1 MNDLNNGC
9 GPRCC
14 QIFTWQRVME
24 RERIPSIIFN
34 QDRSTLAYIPLKN
47 ITRTT
52 SRMPCIKLKTV
63 PAIKH
68 SAPLMRSS
76 WSAKL
81 IHYSSSSQYYRLE
94 PKGRSPTRTIRRQSW
109 EYHQWIGVP
118 LKIQYRTTAQRC
130 YQSICPGAAR
140 LYWHSPLATI
150 NNNESVRWIQWLF
163 CLWGTICNAILLITT
178 KNKLYINFSIRL
190 ISCSYLH
197 CQFVFAQK
205 KKFRPLYFL
214 LNNI

>member
-1 MNDLNNGC
+1 MAMNDLNNGC

-81 IHYSSSSQYYRLE
+81 IHYSSSLSILPFR
-94 PKGRSPTRTIRRQSW
+94 
-109 EYHQWIGVP
+109 
-118 LKIQYRTTAQRC
+118 AQRKK
-130 YQSICPGAAR
+130 SHED
-140 LYWHSPLATI
+140 HSSPIMRIPPMNRSSSQNPIPYNSSTLLSKYMPRCSTFVLAFT
-150 NNNESVRWIQWLF
+150 
-163 CLWGTICNAILLITT
+163 
-178 KNKLYINFSIRL
+178 
-190 ISCSYLH
+190 SCH
-197 CQFVFAQK
+197 NQ
-205 KKFRPLYFL
+205 
-214 LNNI
+214 